1 MSRPVALTIAGS
13 DPSGGA
19 GIQADLKTFVAF
31 GVHGTSV
38 LTALTVQ
45 STLAVKQIVAV
56 APELVVAQLDAVLE
70 DLPVAAAK
78 TGMLASVAVVEAV
91 AAALDRR
98 RAATGEL
105 RLVVDPVMRA
115 TSGDSLLEPAA
126 LESLKRALLP
136 LAFLVTPNLAE
147 ASALSGRAVDCPA
160 AMRDAAKA
168 IAALGARAVLVKG
181 GHLEGAAL
189 DVLFDGRDI
198 HELEAPRLPGGAV
211 RGTGCTLSAAI
222 TAGLARGDSLDA
234 AVRRAKGFVRQAI
247 AGAEVIGRGAAL
259 LDPLVRSGP
268 AAHFTELEE
277 R

>member
-1 MSRPVALTIAGS
+1 VSRPVALTIAAS

-45 STLAVKQIVAV
+45 STLAVEQIVVV
-56 APELVVAQLDAVLE
+56 APELVVAQLDAVL
-70 DLPVAAAK
+70 DDIPVAAAK
-78 TGMLASVAVVEAV
+78 TGMLASAAVIEAV

-98 RAATGEL
+98 RAVTGEL

-115 TSGDSLLEPAA
+115 TSGDRLLESGA
-126 LESLKRALLP
+126 LEILKRALLP

-147 ASALSGRAVDCPA
+147 ASALSGREVDCPA
-160 AMRDAAKA
+160 TMRDAAKA

-198 HELEAPRLPGGAV
+198 HELEAPRLPAGAV

-234 AVRRAKGFVRQAI
+234 AVGRAKRFVHQAI

-259 LDPLVRSGP
+259 LDPLVRSGQ